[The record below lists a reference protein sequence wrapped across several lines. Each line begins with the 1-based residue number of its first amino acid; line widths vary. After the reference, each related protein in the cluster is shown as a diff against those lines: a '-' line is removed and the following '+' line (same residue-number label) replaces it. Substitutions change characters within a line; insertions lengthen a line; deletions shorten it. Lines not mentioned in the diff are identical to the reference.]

1 MLNTKFGQ
9 FTILIILGFIWG
21 SSFILMK
28 KGLIAFNS
36 FQVASMRL
44 FFAGLIA
51 VPFLVKYRK
60 EIEPKDW
67 IWLIMAGFIGNGFPA
82 FMFTYAQKSGLDSSM
97 AGALNALTPVF
108 TLIVG
113 VLAFNIKSNWKQI
126 TGLIIGLAGA
136 VFMIFSKMEIQI
148 KEFSFIPFLLVFLAT
163 FFYGINLNII
173 KSKIGHIKPILA
185 GMLPLSIVAFP
196 ATGVLFASDA
206 PNVLQAPSTDLDIS
220 LTAIILLGV
229 IGTALSLFV
238 YNALIQKTNA
248 LFGAAVNYMLP
259 FVAAMWGVM
268 DGEAFGKTELL
279 SLSFILVGIYLIR
292 GK

>member
-1 MLNTKFGQ
+1 MLNNKFGQ
-9 FTILIILGFIWG
+9 FFILIVLGIVWG

-36 FQVASMRL
+36 WQVASMRL

-51 VPFLVKYRK
+51 VPFFIRYRK
-60 EIEPKDW
+60 EIEKKDW
-67 IWLIMAGFIGNGFPA
+67 IWLALAGFIGNGFPA
-82 FMFTYAQKSGLDSSM
+82 FMFTYAQKAGVESSL

-113 VLAFNIKSNWKQI
+113 VSFFNIKSNLKQ
-126 TGLIIGLAGA
+126 IIGLFIGLLGA
-136 VFMIFSKMEIQI
+136 VMMIFNKTGITFQG
-148 KEFSFIPFLLVFLAT
+148 FSVLPFLIVFLAT

-185 GMLPLSIVAFP
+185 GMIPLSIVAFP
-196 ATGVLFASDA
+196 ATGVVFASGVPD
-206 PNVLQAPSTDLDIS
+206 VLQTPGVDWNIS
-220 LTAIILLGV
+220 LAAVFVLGIV
-229 IGTALSLFV
+229 GTALSLFV

-259 FVAAMWGVM
+259 FVAAIWGVL
-268 DGEAFGKTELL
+268 DGEAFGKSELF
-279 SLSFILVGIYLIR
+279 SLCFILGGIYLIR